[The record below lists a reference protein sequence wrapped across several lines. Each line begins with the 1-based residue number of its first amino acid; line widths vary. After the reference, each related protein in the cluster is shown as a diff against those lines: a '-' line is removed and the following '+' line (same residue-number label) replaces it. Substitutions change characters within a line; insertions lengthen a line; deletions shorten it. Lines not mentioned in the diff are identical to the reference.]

1 MYAAWDEMPGAL
13 RAEIA
18 RLSLKHDAT
27 IDAAGY
33 PRHGHDHSLDVTKSA
48 GATHP
53 LVRTHPETGRNCL
66 YLGRRSKSYLPVLDV
81 AQSEALLDRL
91 WSHATQDRY
100 TWHHRWQPGDVLMW
114 DNRAVMHRRNP
125 FDATARRLLHRV
137 VVKGTPPYNSGYDF
151 APHPRSTLRPQE
163 HVR

>member
-1 MYAAWDEMPGAL
+1 
-13 RAEIA
+13 
-18 RLSLKHDAT
+18 
-27 IDAAGY
+27 
-33 PRHGHDHSLDVTKSA
+33 
-48 GATHP
+48 
-53 LVRTHPETGRNCL
+53 
-66 YLGRRSKSYLPVLDV
+66 
-81 AQSEALLDRL
+81 
-91 WSHATQDRY
+91 
-100 TWHHRWQPGDVLMW
+100 MW